1 MIKSNQ
7 NSSDSITSEN
17 RSKNKKFDSRTW
29 WRCPAW
35 DSIPHYRGPGLAAH
49 KLRKCFNITLL
60 VIFAITWLFSTELLL
75 SLCHLN
81 HRVFQKS
88 GFLPERSKQN
98 VTQDVTFW
106 LQLLGIYFFGQKNTC
121 LEVKTHNVSWI
132 VVSKEENIFS
142 DSL

>member
-17 RSKNKKFDSRTW
+17 RSKNKKFDLSTW

-35 DSIPHYRGPGLAAH
+35 DSIPHYRGPGWAAH
-49 KLRKCFNITLL
+49 KLRKCFNIL
-60 VIFAITWLFSTELLL
+60 VVLFTITWLFSTELLL

-98 VTQDVTFW
+98 VTQDGTFLVTTW
-106 LQLLGIYFFGQKNTC
+106 YSVLG
-121 LEVKTHNVSWI
+121 LEEHLPGGK
-132 VVSKEENIFS
+132 
-142 DSL
+142 DA